1 MIAEYAG
8 IVPKRGERVRVGEQP
23 GLLEVADVNML
34 MQTATLKSTDGKGH
48 LTRNVSWSSLHFL
61 NKK

>member
-8 IVPKRGERVRVGEQP
+8 IIPTRGDRVRVGEQP

-34 MQTATLKSTDGKGH
+34 MQTATLKSTDEKGH
-48 LTRNVSWSSLHFL
+48 LTGNVSWSLLHFL
-61 NKK
+61 AKK